1 MDVRRLRM
9 NKRSLHLLR
18 RKLQI
23 KNQAPMMSEFRVPEN
38 GFPKR
43 GKDYLP
49 NCSLSFLISFFI
61 SFMSAQRSGKLLK
74 MALLF
79 QKLRPSMAG
88 EP

>member
-23 KNQAPMMSEFRVPEN
+23 KNRASEMSEFRVPGD

-49 NCSLSFLISFFI
+49 NCSLSFLISLFI
-61 SFMSAQRSGKLLK
+61 SFMSAHISGRFLK